1 MYSLGCIIYELF
13 TLNEYHTDKLSN
25 DIKLIDNIYDPNW
38 QKLLDSLLIVDINK
52 RFDINQVNDYILNNL
67 KISFSNE
74 NQIENYDD
82 DNDKNKKIKL
92 YVTQW

>member
-13 TLNEYHTDKLSN
+13 TLNEYHTDKLSD
-25 DIKLIDNIYDPNW
+25 DIKLIDNMYESKW

-67 KISFSNE
+67 KISLNNE

-82 DNDKNKKIKL
+82 DIDKNKKIKL